1 MRHLWLTLTQA
12 ALFREGYDRATR
24 PGAAQPRGATGR
36 SVPFPRV
43 VVGQGEERTR
53 ETEPGAIRQGHAF
66 PAEPAVSVSPA
77 AKLGKAECAELP
89 PRSGASPPPAAS
101 PADSLPAACGCLGG
115 RDASVAPPI
124 CLGAAC
130 TDRSLVAPP
139 ACANSS
145 SRPQVP
151 MSPRRV
157 AAQRARIR
165 REG

>member
-1 MRHLWLTLTQA
+1 VPPGRVYHERDMRHLWLTLTQA

-77 AKLGKAECAELP
+77 AKLGKAECAGWLRAAEPARRRP
-89 PRSGASPPPAAS
+89 PRLPTACRLLAVVWVDVTPVWRHLYARVPPV
-101 PADSLPAACGCLGG
+101 L
-115 RDASVAPPI
+115 I
-124 CLGAAC
+124 
-130 TDRSLVAPP
+130 DRW
-139 ACANSS
+139 
-145 SRPQVP
+145 
-151 MSPRRV
+151 
-157 AAQRARIR
+157 
-165 REG
+165 